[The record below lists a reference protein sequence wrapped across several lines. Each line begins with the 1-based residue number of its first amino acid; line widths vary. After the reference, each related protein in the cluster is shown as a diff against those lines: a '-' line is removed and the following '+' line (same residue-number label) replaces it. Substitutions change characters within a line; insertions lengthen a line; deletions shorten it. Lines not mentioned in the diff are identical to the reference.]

1 MGSSQLVLS
10 FQQYL
15 TARIGLDGETPNDN
29 DQYFSDHKHSCI
41 HGLLADDWELEVF
54 SLPHLIILMKTVAEG
69 NGLVG

>member
-15 TARIGLDGETPNDN
+15 TARIGLGETQNDN
-29 DQYFSDHKHSCI
+29 DQYFSDHMHSCI

-54 SLPHLIILMKTVAEG
+54 SSPHLIILMNTVDKEK
-69 NGLVG
+69 V